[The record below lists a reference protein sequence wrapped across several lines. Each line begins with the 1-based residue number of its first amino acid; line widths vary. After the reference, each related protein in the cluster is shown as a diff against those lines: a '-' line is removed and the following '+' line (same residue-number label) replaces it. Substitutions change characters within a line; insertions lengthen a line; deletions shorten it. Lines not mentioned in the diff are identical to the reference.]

1 MTNTRKSA
9 KPNALADRIAGLN
22 DPSMGDER
30 ERDVILRAYTFGSV
44 LSVYVFLALAV
55 LFAVIGAGLWTLPL
69 LLGSGVLSFAVSSY
83 CKREGVDF
91 DLATALSSPK
101 RLIISYVTC
110 GAFAVAWV
118 VAIGFHQTTG
128 RPLLAA
134 GLGTTVE
141 SASGSSIVAGGLVGV
156 AIAIVAM
163 TISRQRKLKQA
174 RLEAARAA
182 EIEDED

>member
-1 MTNTRKSA
+1 MSNTGKTHR
-9 KPNALADRIAGLN
+9 PNSLADRIAGIN

-30 ERDVILRAYTFGSV
+30 ERDVILRAYMFGSV
-44 LSVYVFLALAV
+44 LTIYVFLALAV
-55 LFAVIGAGLWTLPL
+55 LFAVIGAGFWTLPL
-69 LLGSGVLSFAVSSY
+69 LLGSGVLSFAVASY

-91 DLATALSSPK
+91 DLATALSSPR

-118 VAIGFHQTTG
+118 FAIGFHQITG
-128 RPLLAA
+128 HPLLTA
-134 GLGTTVE
+134 GLGSTVE
-141 SASGSSIVAGGLVGV
+141 SASGSSIVIGGLVGV

-174 RLEAARAA
+174 RIEAAREA

>member
-101 RLIISYVTC
+101 RLIISYLTC
-110 GAFAVAWV
+110 GVFAVAWV

-128 RPLLAA
+128 HPLLTA
-134 GLGTTVE
+134 GLGSTAE
-141 SASGSSIVAGGLVGV
+141 SASGSSIVIGGIVGI

-163 TISRQRKLKQA
+163 TISRQHKLKGA

-182 EIEDED
+182 EVEDED